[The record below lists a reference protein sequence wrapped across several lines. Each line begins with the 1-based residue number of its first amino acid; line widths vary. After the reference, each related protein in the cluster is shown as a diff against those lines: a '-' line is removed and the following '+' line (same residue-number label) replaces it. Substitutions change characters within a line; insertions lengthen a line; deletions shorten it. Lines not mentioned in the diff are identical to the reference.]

1 VLVIIFII
9 LLILLHSFFDK
20 YVKPIEIASDT
31 MDKILQGN
39 YHARV
44 HHAMNGKVGELST
57 KINALARNLSELTIQ
72 EQMQSEQLSSVIEN
86 SESGLVLIDEKGYI
100 HVVNR
105 KFTSMFGKSPSD
117 YIGRLY
123 YDILENEQI
132 HHTVQETFL

>member
-1 VLVIIFII
+1 MSKLFSKNTIGYTAIIFFLMALSGGVLFPVVTNHYVLLAVLVIIFII

-72 EQMQSEQLSSVIEN
+72 EQMQSE
-86 SESGLVLIDEKGYI
+86 
-100 HVVNR
+100 
-105 KFTSMFGKSPSD
+105 
-117 YIGRLY
+117 
-123 YDILENEQI
+123 
-132 HHTVQETFL
+132 